1 MSTSAPSKNRLHQ
14 QNITPSQVQVLKR
27 LELHYDILDQAIK
40 LNALVNSLHLPD
52 LDELPKR
59 PDGSAQHP
67 FLALQTGAECKHCKL
82 RSTSHDILSRHL
94 KKEHTRE
101 INGIS
106 ARGKRWLR
114 DHIRDGLTFQSWKAN
129 DIQRSWI
136 VLTTNDQ
143 QSLQKGSY
151 RLVQAVPDVIKEFA
165 QKLVSEERGRLN
177 EKQCSPSFGGTLE
190 KKELL
195 TNWMRRTRW
204 GETFSQARRDMLV
217 TLSEVPLTTGQPFWI
232 GVYDGEQICSPVK
245 DESKLAL
252 IVQALD
258 RLFDRCADTVMHT
271 DVSVRRWLRGRFSD
285 RPYKAPFE
293 LVMRSASE
301 SQYRKEFKRCLCF
314 WLRVL
319 QLPKSVVPSII
330 GRGLSQPQR
339 EMLEQL
345 WSDPVWKDQPPTNVF
360 RVEDDEEGRV
370 EEVRE
375 EEEYSEDEDESDY
388 EDIGDTEDDEKIYAW
403 PEQESGCSGEEPTT
417 GDQSP
422 TLLTH
427 QDTGADDPCSDV
439 VLELCYSMAIEDFED
454 GTASSSLLV
463 YFSAVRGLSRPTGDE
478 YLRPHQFTPVL
489 SRLIYCTRLIF
500 LEMTLP
506 RFPHRYAGIPARP
519 SYGHLRELMPVRT
532 EKMCDGTMSP
542 LGEFLSL
549 LSYGRALSRSEG
561 PVYHFY
567 WSEDDQVLSW
577 DGCLHLSMASF
588 RGLAREALRQATM
601 QCQRLMYDWEP
612 ADPDLGGLRDRLSTA
627 KSGYSF
633 VSDAANGLNDAYLE
647 LLMRACTSSFDG
659 ILKSRGQCQS
669 LWNVEAA
676 QAYLDAHDASLK
688 TLMVLCYLDSGQ
700 AARISEL
707 LTIEYCNTSSRL
719 RGIGIYGTTL
729 FSITRHQ
736 KARLTTNNEFQVA
749 RFFSPPV
756 ARLVY
761 RYLVYIRP
769 VAYTILRKCFHHES
783 TNTLLFAP
791 ISRYSRNSF
800 WSTKTFSEELKRI
813 SSTVPG
819 IPCEIGVQLYRQLSI
834 AITEKHVRTA
844 TSGFNRFDDTACAAS
859 EDAAFAW
866 QSGHRP
872 MQRYSTYGLDGAFPD
887 QLQPALLRIYARI
900 SADWHKFLSI
910 DDGEEPGSAN
920 TTDDAYQVKP
930 SKEVASLKRSHDK
943 VSLYILSSELPEKRQ
958 CRRLGQLE
966 GPIDVTNVFEETISC
981 GSVESCTP
989 EEYAESPMDR
999 PILTAG
1005 PFIYLEQLR
1014 LVVCNVCRY
1023 AVLADGI
1030 RNHLLH
1036 RRHQYS
1042 LSAAEKKEIIC
1053 TVSSIPGILKQQDD
1067 LLNFPFPPPETKP
1080 LPFIEAPKHDGLRCN
1095 ECGYVTRQT
1104 GNMQKHCRKKH
1115 GWQNDWTKGGNVK
1128 QKSELPRDLPWTSGV
1143 SCQRLFNHGRAS
1155 NWFEVGKE
1163 TVIR

>member
-1 MSTSAPSKNRLHQ
+1 M
-14 QNITPSQVQVLKR
+14 
-27 LELHYDILDQAIK
+27 
-40 LNALVNSLHLPD
+40 
-52 LDELPKR
+52 
-59 PDGSAQHP
+59 
-67 FLALQTGAECKHCKL
+67 
-82 RSTSHDILSRHL
+82 
-94 KKEHTRE
+94 
-101 INGIS
+101 
-106 ARGKRWLR
+106 
-114 DHIRDGLTFQSWKAN
+114 
-129 DIQRSWI
+129 
-136 VLTTNDQ
+136 
-143 QSLQKGSY
+143 
-151 RLVQAVPDVIKEFA
+151 
-165 QKLVSEERGRLN
+165 EERGRLDDQ
-177 EKQCSPSFGGTLE
+177 QCSPSFSGTLG

-204 GETFSQARRDMLV
+204 DETLSQARRDMLLS
-217 TLSEVPLTTGQPFWI
+217 LSEVPLTTGQPFWI
-232 GVYDGEQICSPVK
+232 GIHDGEQIRSSVK
-245 DESKLAL
+245 DECKLAI

-258 RLFDRCADTVMHT
+258 RLLDRCADTVMHT
-271 DVSVRRWLRGRFSD
+271 DVSVRRWLRGRFPD

-330 GRGLSQPQR
+330 GRGLSEPQR

-345 WSDPVWKDQPPTNVF
+345 WSDPVWKDQPPTGLF
-360 RVEDDEEGRV
+360 RVEDDEEGWV
-370 EEVRE
+370 EEARE
-375 EEEYSEDEDESDY
+375 EEEDSEDEDESDY
-388 EDIGDTEDDEKIYAW
+388 EDIGDTEDDEEKIYAW
-403 PEQESGCSGEEPTT
+403 PEQESGCSGEESTT
-417 GDQSP
+417 GDQSS

-478 YLRPHQFTPVL
+478 FLRPHQFTPVL

-519 SYGHLRELMPVRT
+519 SYGHLRRLMPVRT

-588 RGLAREALRQATM
+588 RGLAREALRQATI

-612 ADPDLGGLRDRLSTA
+612 ADPDLSRLRDRLSTA

-633 VSDAANGLNDAYLE
+633 VSDPANGLNDAYLE
-647 LLMRACTSSFDG
+647 LFMRACTSSIDG
-659 ILKSRGQCQS
+659 ILKSRGQFQS
-669 LWNVEAA
+669 LWNAEAA
-676 QAYLDAHDASLK
+676 QAYLDAHAASLK
-688 TLMVLCYLDSGQ
+688 TLMVLCYLDGGQ

-707 LTIEYCNTSSRL
+707 LTIEYCNASSRL
-719 RGIGIYGTTL
+719 RGIGIYGTSL
-729 FSITRHQ
+729 FSIIRHQ

-761 RYLVYIRP
+761 RYLVYVRP

-813 SSTVPG
+813 SRTVPG

-834 AITEKHVRTA
+834 AITEKHVCTA
-844 TSGFNRFDDTACAAS
+844 TSGFNRFDDTTYAAS

-872 MQRYSTYGLDGAFPD
+872 MQRHSTYGLDGAFPD

-900 SADWHKFLSI
+900 SAGWHKFLSI
-910 DDGEEPGSAN
+910 DDGEELGSAN
-920 TTDDAYQVKP
+920 TTDDTYQVRP
-930 SKEVASLKRSHDK
+930 SKEAAPLKRSHDK
-943 VSLYILSSELPEKRQ
+943 ISSYVLSSQLPEKRQ

-966 GPIDVTNVFEETISC
+966 GRSSRPTDVTNVLEETISC
-981 GSVESCTP
+981 GSVESRTP
-989 EEYAESPMDR
+989 EEYAESPTDR

-1042 LSAAEKKEIIC
+1042 LSAGEKKEIIC
-1053 TVSSIPGILKQQDD
+1053 TVSSIPGILKHQDD

-1095 ECGYVTRQT
+1095 DCGYVTRQT
-1104 GNMQKHCRKKH
+1104 GNMQKHCRREH

-1143 SCQRLFNHGRAS
+1143 SCQRLFTHGRAS
-1155 NWFEVGKE
+1155 SWFEVGRE
-1163 TVIR
+1163 TVIRSIRLSIYDYGNRLSGKR